1 MKKTIQN
8 IVAINVNAW
17 YENQNTQTKLKN
29 LPLKLQ
35 WRLRKNIKPMEEI
48 AKDFQKLKSELE
60 QERIDTWFTEGN
72 EKCEKKIQEDGSEV
86 LQIKDECLKEFRE
99 YENKLNAQLEEV
111 VQEEVDIEF
120 SPISLDEIIEL
131 SDENN
136 AGIDLDDLD
145 MLSIFEEE

>member
-17 YENQNTQTKLKN
+17 YENQDTQTKLKFF
-29 LPLKLQ
+29 PLKLQ
-35 WRLRKNIKPMEEI
+35 WRIHKNIKPMEEI

-60 QERIDTWFTEGN
+60 QERINEWFTEGN
-72 EKCEKKIQEDGSEV
+72 KKCEKKIQEDGSEV

-99 YENKLNAQLEEV
+99 YENKLNTQLEEV

-120 SPISLDEIIEL
+120 TPISLEEIIEI
-131 SDENN
+131 SDETH
-136 AGIDLDDLD
+136 AGIDMDDLD
-145 MLSIFEEE
+145 ILSIFEEE